1 MAPDP
6 GLQQAVDEV
15 LEAAWPTER
24 RRAVVRTATSV
35 LGRVAV
41 FVLALLVFSLAV
53 NLFFGLVVPWTF
65 FAFMAGLALVCSR
78 RGEEERAHL
87 HRQTTGSRASRPSTG
102 CYPHN
107 GWDDRFD

>member
-1 MAPDP
+1 MEPEP
-6 GLQQAVDEV
+6 GFERAVDEL

-24 RRAVVRTATSV
+24 RRAVVRMATSL
-35 LGRVAV
+35 LGRVTL

-53 NLFFGLVVPWTF
+53 KLFFGLVVPWTF
-65 FAFMAGLALVCSR
+65 FAFMAGLALVCATAD
-78 RGEEERAHL
+78 EERAHL
-87 HRQTTGSRASRPSTG
+87 HRQTTGTRASHPSTG